1 MNKETAQQTERESG
15 TYSQAPLDF
24 TFSSD
29 AQLAEQSEE
38 LSQAMLRT
46 LLLGLGLASGS
57 ALLMPAAP
65 LARAAA
71 SVTRVPSPAMELH
84 RKGHVV
90 RIEVELEQGEPCVP
104 LPPRLGT

>member
-1 MNKETAQQTERESG
+1 
-15 TYSQAPLDF
+15 
-24 TFSSD
+24 
-29 AQLAEQSEE
+29 
-38 LSQAMLRT
+38 MLRT
-46 LLLGLGLASGS
+46 LLLALGLASGS

-90 RIEVELEQGEPCVP
+90 RIES
-104 LPPRLGT
+104 R

>member
-1 MNKETAQQTERESG
+1 MI
-15 TYSQAPLDF
+15 
-24 TFSSD
+24 D
-29 AQLAEQSEE
+29 AVALGE
-38 LSQAMLRT
+38 LSGPRDREWMEIYET
-46 LLLGLGLASGS
+46 SDLASGS

-71 SVTRVPSPAMELH
+71 HVTRVPSPAMELH